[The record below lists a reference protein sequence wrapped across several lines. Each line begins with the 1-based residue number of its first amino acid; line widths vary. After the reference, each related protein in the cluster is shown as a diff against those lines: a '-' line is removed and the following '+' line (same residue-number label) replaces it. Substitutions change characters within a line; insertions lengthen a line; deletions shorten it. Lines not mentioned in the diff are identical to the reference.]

1 MRWSV
6 GISAEGDEGAVM
18 SHDQILEL
26 ADAVAIHSG
35 VATGVGQNRYGAQII
50 VDADNRTLAEQIA
63 KKLFA
68 EAVQTAALP
77 AWPIVKVDTLSE
89 EEEMESDDVY

>member
-6 GISAEGDEGAVM
+6 GISAEGDEVM
-18 SHDQILEL
+18 SQEQILEL

-35 VATGVGQNRYGAQII
+35 VATGINQQRYGAQII
-50 VDADNRTLAEQIA
+50 VEADNRTLAEQIG

-68 EAVQTAALP
+68 EAVQQAALP
-77 AWPIVKVDTLSE
+77 VWPITSVETLSE
-89 EEEMESDDVY
+89 EEDGQPDMY

>member
-6 GISAEGDEGAVM
+6 GVLAEGDEVM
-18 SHDQILEL
+18 TQDQIIEL

-35 VATGVGQNRYGAQII
+35 VATGIGQSSYGAQII
-50 VDADNRTLAEQIA
+50 VDADNRALAEQIA

-68 EAVQTAALP
+68 RAAQEAGLP
-77 AWPIVKVDTLSE
+77 EWPISRCDALSE
-89 EEEMESDDVY
+89 EEDMEPDMY

>member
-6 GISAEGDEGAVM
+6 GISAEGDGIM
-18 SHDQILEL
+18 SQDQIVEL

-35 VATGVGQNRYGAQII
+35 VATGVNQNRYGAQII
-50 VDADNRTLAEQIA
+50 VEADNRTLAEQVA
-63 KKLFA
+63 RKLFA

-77 AWPIVKVDTLSE
+77 VWPIVSVDTLSE
-89 EEEMESDDVY
+89 EEDSEPDSY